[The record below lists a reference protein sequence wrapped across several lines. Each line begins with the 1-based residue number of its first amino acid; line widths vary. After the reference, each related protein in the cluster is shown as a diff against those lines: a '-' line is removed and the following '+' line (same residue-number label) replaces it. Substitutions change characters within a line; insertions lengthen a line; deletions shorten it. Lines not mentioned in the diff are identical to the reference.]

1 MSALIRTI
9 TDLKFSINMYKTCS
23 GEILVEISRI
33 SGDAIEYH
41 CLAQDILRVA
51 KGVMPRVKSASSNCF
66 KSRVDDTKLLSSS
79 IEFESNSKIESIDEL
94 CIENMER
101 ILTLITKDRF
111 DAVTLGLESLEIM
124 TNDETST
131 RPEYRIQASRAV
143 LFDGPFQGIKDFFFN
158 RILDTERHE
167 DGDDEEDARE
177 LRMIL
182 IIMRNVL
189 KNCKQDERL
198 INHDTYNLFEG
209 LVRLM
214 LHEEDPHNIYHITVA
229 IEILLSSSDEF
240 VSLGNELGLSK
251 LVERCD
257 FGDLSIAGDVVKSI
271 SSFFVDVN

>member
-23 GEILVEISRI
+23 GEILVEIARI
-33 SGDAIEYH
+33 SGDTIEYH

-51 KGVMPRVKSASSNCF
+51 KGMMPRGKSASSNCF
-66 KSRVDDTKLLSSS
+66 KSRVADIKLLSSS
-79 IEFESNSKIESIDEL
+79 IEFESNSKIEPIDTL
-94 CIENMER
+94 CISNMER

-124 TNDETST
+124 TNETST

-143 LFDGPFQGIKDFFFN
+143 LFDGPFQGIKDFFFT
-158 RILDTERHE
+158 RILDTDKYD

-182 IIMRNVL
+182 KILSNVL
-189 KNCKQDERL
+189 KNCKEDERL
-198 INHDTYNLFEG
+198 INHDTYYLFEG

-214 LHEEDPHNIYHITVA
+214 QHEEDPHNIYHAAVA

-251 LVERCD
+251 LVKRCD
-257 FGDLSIAGDVVKSI
+257 FGDLLIAEDVVQSI
-271 SSFFVDVN
+271 SSFFVDAN